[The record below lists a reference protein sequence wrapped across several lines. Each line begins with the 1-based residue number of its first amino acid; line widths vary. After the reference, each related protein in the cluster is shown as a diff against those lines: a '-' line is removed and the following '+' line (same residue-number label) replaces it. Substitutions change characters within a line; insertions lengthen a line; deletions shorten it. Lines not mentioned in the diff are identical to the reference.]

1 MAAVSVK
8 RSIVDATCHRHV
20 SRRIQSP
27 VQKLCTTGTFCRLVR
42 PDLSCYNCK
51 TWVFKKYIYFYL
63 YLSVKGWV
71 EQNKAIVVDGKPI
84 SICTNLQRWSKFNDP
99 LFTDQIPVCIK
110 TADICK
116 HGKTKS
122 FYKIPHFLEQCLLTE
137 AKPHQFQL
145 HQEAPSVPDIS
156 KVTCK

>member
-84 SICTNLQRWSKFNDP
+84 SICTNLQRWNKFNDP
-99 LFTDQIPVCIK
+99 LFTDQIPTCIK
-110 TADICK
+110 TGRQLQARENK
-116 HGKTKS
+116 VVLQNTSLPGTVSSNWGKAT
-122 FYKIPHFLEQCLLTE
+122 
-137 AKPHQFQL
+137 
-145 HQEAPSVPDIS
+145 SVPTTPRS
-156 KVTCK
+156 SFCSWHKQSYM